1 MFDDKEKENFAFCLT
16 SSVVV
21 FFIELYFNTIAMC
34 NCSYLIIFFI
44 LINFLYYSFL
54 QKNIKILS

>member
-34 NCSYLIIFFI
+34 SYLIIFFI

>member
-21 FFIELYFNTIAMC
+21 FFIEFVFRYNC
-34 NCSYLIIFFI
+34 NVQLSY
-44 LINFLYYSFL
+44 NFLYYSFL